1 MRESVSAALWAAF
14 GALGLS
20 KSRWLGLPH
29 MRRRVVKAVL
39 WVGIGL
45 LLIVFFGVWKTSA
58 LAIAAVILVLVVPAW
73 NRLSV
78 RGRRIGK
85 WIVPTDVRSEEH
97 TSELQSQSN
106 LV

>member
-1 MRESVSAALWAAF
+1 MGRRMRESVSAALWAAF

-58 LAIAAVILVLVVPAW
+58 LA
-73 NRLSV
+73 SV
-78 RGRRIGK
+78 RRMSARFFQ
-85 WIVPTDVRSEEH
+85 VAFLVMRYH
-97 TSELQSQSN
+97 ASN
-106 LV
+106 AALASG